1 MDQLKQIL
9 EMHLIRRY
17 LFQKL
22 EVKLSSF
29 VRVYKTRLAKL
40 LSFPGP
46 LIKNSEIPRNK
57 T

>member
-1 MDQLKQIL
+1 MDQLEQIL
-9 EMHLIRRY
+9 EMHLIRIY

-22 EVKLSSF
+22 EVKLSAF
-29 VRVYKTRLAKL
+29 VRVYKTRLVKL

-46 LIKNSEIPRNK
+46 LIKNSIIPRNK

>member
-1 MDQLKQIL
+1 MDQLEQIL
-9 EMHLIRRY
+9 EMHLIRIY

-22 EVKLSSF
+22 EVKLSAF
-29 VRVYKTRLAKL
+29 VRVYKTRLVKL

>member
-1 MDQLKQIL
+1 MDQLEQSL

-29 VRVYKTRLAKL
+29 LRVYKTRLVKL
-40 LSFPGP
+40 LSFSGP

>member
-1 MDQLKQIL
+1 MDQLEQSL

-22 EVKLSSF
+22 EVKLLSF
-29 VRVYKTRLAKL
+29 VRVYKTCLVKL

-46 LIKNSEIPRNK
+46 LIKNSEITRNK

>member
-1 MDQLKQIL
+1 MDQLEQSL

-29 VRVYKTRLAKL
+29 LRVYKTRLVNL
-40 LSFPGP
+40 LSFSGP
-46 LIKNSEIPRNK
+46 LIKNSEIPTNK

>member
-1 MDQLKQIL
+1 MDQLEQSL

-29 VRVYKTRLAKL
+29 LRVYKTRLVKP
-40 LSFPGP
+40 LSFSGP